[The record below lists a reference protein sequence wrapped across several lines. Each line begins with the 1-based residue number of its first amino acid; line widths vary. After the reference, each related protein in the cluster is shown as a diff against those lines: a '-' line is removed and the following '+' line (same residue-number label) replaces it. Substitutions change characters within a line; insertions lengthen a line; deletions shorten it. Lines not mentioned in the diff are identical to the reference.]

1 MSFRTEYPEYITVE
15 EHIRRAQ
22 AERAVA
28 VAHFFAGAVVA
39 VGRGLRRLVASLGNG
54 LQAEHER
61 RMIEAD
67 SFLKRYVARY

>member
-1 MSFRTEYPEYITVE
+1 MSFRTEYPEYSTIE
-15 EHIRRAQ
+15 ENIRQAR

-39 VGRGLRRLVASLGNG
+39 AGRGLKRLVASLGNG

>member
-1 MSFRTEYPEYITVE
+1 MSFRSEYPEYATIE
-15 EHIRRAQ
+15 EHIRRAR

-28 VAHFFAGAVVA
+28 VAHFFANIVVA
-39 VGRGLRRLVASLGNG
+39 AGRGLKRLVDSLGNG

-67 SFLKRYVARY
+67 AFLKRYLPRY